1 MKPISIS
8 ISYQD
13 LENVRNA
20 LFKLSLCCGNVCH
33 CAGRVSSVLRNLRFY
48 LKKYEIQ
55 VRNEKRDF
63 YMVSNKINTVKV
75 LYDSWIM
82 TQSCLASFFASIF
95 WRIERSLN
103 GSNKHIPPT
112 MYVIL
117 FLDILLYL
125 CISVRNF
132 LIQNVR

>member
-20 LFKLSLCCGNVCH
+20 LFKLPLCRRNVCD
-33 CAGRVSSVLRNLRFY
+33 CVGRVSSVLRNLRFY

-75 LYDSWIM
+75 LYDS
-82 TQSCLASFFASIF
+82 
-95 WRIERSLN
+95 
-103 GSNKHIPPT
+103 
-112 MYVIL
+112 
-117 FLDILLYL
+117 
-125 CISVRNF
+125 
-132 LIQNVR
+132 